1 MDGVGRMIVTAVGV
15 NSFNGKQMMGLRVE
29 TEETPLQAKLA
40 DLADDIG
47 YFGLVM
53 AVITVVCLLVRCALS
68 PVWSLRWLRRE
79 VVNYCVSIQ
88 KSISLLR

>member
-1 MDGVGRMIVTAVGV
+1 MDGIGRMVVIAVGE

-29 TEETPLQAKLA
+29 TEDTPLQAKLT

-53 AVITVVCLLVRCALS
+53 AVITVSCLFIRYVCGVFAQRAAWC
-68 PVWSLRWLRRE
+68 
-79 VVNYCVSIQ
+79 
-88 KSISLLR
+88 